1 MDQKLS
7 GVERRFRRS
16 ELWLNPS
23 QFATNAHCARSL
35 PTTFKRYELWKLFES
50 TKLWS
55 IVRNIVEWRVCWFRQ
70 VLIIVHDS
78 MTVPGIPVGSRRVTN
93 RNWTLPKITHGC
105 CWSGGDLGGLVRNIC
120 YILLLHISDLN
131 VMASPTS
138 TERYCLGWVCW
149 ARMRRVKRK
158 MTPTPLEKIKIYTL
172 YIYSHYIPLLLN
184 ICIIYP
190 IISLVV
196 KNGDNFCEALRVP
209 NCMLT
214 LGQFSAL
221 PNARHQVSPNHLVS
235 KDVGWET
242 HRSTQ
247 MVKFVFVFHHMLF
260 LTPNGQPQKHFMQSK
275 PSR

>member
-1 MDQKLS
+1 
-7 GVERRFRRS
+7 
-16 ELWLNPS
+16 
-23 QFATNAHCARSL
+23 
-35 PTTFKRYELWKLFES
+35 
-50 TKLWS
+50 
-55 IVRNIVEWRVCWFRQ
+55 
-70 VLIIVHDS
+70 
-78 MTVPGIPVGSRRVTN
+78 MTQWPFLVFLLAPRRVTN

-235 KDVGWET
+235 KDVGLRNAQIYTDGQVCFCVSPHVISHPKWPATET
-242 HRSTQ
+242 FHAVQTQ
-247 MVKFVFVFHHMLF
+247 QIRELYSCS
-260 LTPNGQPQKHFMQSK
+260 L
-275 PSR
+275 